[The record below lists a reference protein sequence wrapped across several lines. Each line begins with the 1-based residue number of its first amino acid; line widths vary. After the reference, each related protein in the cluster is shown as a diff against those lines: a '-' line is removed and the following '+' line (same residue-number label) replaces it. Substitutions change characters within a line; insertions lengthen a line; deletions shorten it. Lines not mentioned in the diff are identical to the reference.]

1 MNVVRI
7 NSKNVIFILLA
18 IFSTTV
24 KQAHMGYESAI
35 KYAQKEANVN
45 STPAYS
51 STKEEISRLCPSGI
65 ACSELS
71 GDCLKCN
78 LNSNCVYGAVYVA
91 NCSVLE
97 HVDCIVRRRRFMK
110 NLLCNWTVGYRW
122 STALILSITLG
133 GFGADRFYLGHW
145 QEGIGK
151 LFSFGGLGVWTLIDV
166 ILISM
171 RYLGPA
177 DGSLYI

>member
-1 MNVVRI
+1 
-7 NSKNVIFILLA
+7 
-18 IFSTTV
+18 
-24 KQAHMGYESAI
+24 
-35 KYAQKEANVN
+35 
-45 STPAYS
+45 
-51 STKEEISRLCPSGI
+51 
-65 ACSELS
+65 
-71 GDCLKCN
+71 
-78 LNSNCVYGAVYVA
+78 
-91 NCSVLE
+91 
-97 HVDCIVRRRRFMK
+97 MK
-110 NLLCNWTVGYRW
+110 NLPCNWTVGYRW

-133 GFGADRFYLGHW
+133 GFGADRYINLTSIIWNIGEINFIKYSWKCRFYLGHW